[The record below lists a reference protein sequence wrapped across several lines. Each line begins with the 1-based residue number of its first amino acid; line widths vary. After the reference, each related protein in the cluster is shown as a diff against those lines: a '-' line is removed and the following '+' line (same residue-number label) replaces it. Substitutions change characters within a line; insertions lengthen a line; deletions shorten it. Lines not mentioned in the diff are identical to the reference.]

1 MRVNDIMT
9 PCPYNIRAASSI
21 KEALESMALWG
32 VRHLPVVDEGLLIGI
47 LTERDAQLSQM
58 VCDAAGHCPDV
69 GTICSREPFL
79 VLATD
84 DVGQM
89 AQQMYERRVDCAIIV
104 DDEEAV
110 VGIFTAA
117 DACRLINLVL
127 KEHFA

>member
-1 MRVNDIMT
+1 MRISDVMT
-9 PCPYNIRAASSI
+9 PCPYNIRANSSI
-21 KEALESMALWG
+21 KEALEAMALRG
-32 VRHLPVVDEGLLIGI
+32 VQHMPVVDEGLLIGI
-47 LTERDAQLSQM
+47 LTERDARLSQL
-58 VCDAAGHCPDV
+58 VCDAAGHCPNV

-79 VLATD
+79 VLASD

-89 AQQMYERRVDCAIIV
+89 TQQMYERRIDCAIVV